1 MILIL
6 IVTLTLNNINK
17 PVCLY
22 VVTLPSVIDYTEG
35 KAFLCQT
42 NYSVKMR
49 HRDSRTDNKRFSDC
63 IKQLENMVS
72 TIKSEKPIER
82 IRTLEEK
89 INAVEKIQNIE
100 NSVLQ
105 LKKRLWIT
113 KEVLSSS
120 EVCDFLGISESYL
133 YRLTSSKQIPHY
145 KPNGKM
151 IFFNRKELCEWA
163 LRNPAQVIGVPQPT
177 NEVSL

>member
-1 MILIL
+1 
-6 IVTLTLNNINK
+6 
-17 PVCLY
+17 
-22 VVTLPSVIDYTEG
+22 
-35 KAFLCQT
+35 
-42 NYSVKMR
+42 
-49 HRDSRTDNKRFSDC
+49 
-63 IKQLENMVS
+63 MVS

-120 EVCDFLGISESYL
+120 EVCDFWEFPRVTCIGLLRRNKYPT
-133 YRLTSSKQIPHY
+133 TSP
-145 KPNGKM
+145 M
-151 IFFNRKELCEWA
+151 AR
-163 LRNPAQVIGVPQPT
+163 
-177 NEVSL
+177 

>member
-1 MILIL
+1 
-6 IVTLTLNNINK
+6 
-17 PVCLY
+17 
-22 VVTLPSVIDYTEG
+22 
-35 KAFLCQT
+35 
-42 NYSVKMR
+42 
-49 HRDSRTDNKRFSDC
+49 
-63 IKQLENMVS
+63 MVS

-163 LRNPAQVIGVPQPT
+163 LRNPAQVIGVPQST